1 MRDVATLL
9 EALPYIRQ
17 FHGKTVVIKY
27 GGAAMTEPEL
37 KEEFARDVVL
47 LKYVGMNPVIVH
59 GGGPEITAYMERLD
73 LPVQFVDGLRVS
85 DTETVQIAKMV
96 LVGKVNKDIVLLI
109 NRHGQP
115 AVGLCG
121 DDGLLFR
128 AVRQAAPSG
137 QDIGFVGRIEHVDV
151 DVLNHVAQDYIP
163 VVASVGAD
171 REGNSYNINADE
183 AAGAV
188 ARALCAHKVM
198 FLTDV
203 AGWMRDPGDP
213 DVARVA
219 RERRRGR
226 RGSARRRR
234 RHAAEARRLSGG
246 HSRGRLLSAHRRR
259 PGAPQPAARVV
270 HRRRP
275 GHHDRIRVA
284 VSLSDLQQLERDYA
298 IPTYV
303 RNPVEFVRGSGTRLW
318 DVDGNEYLDFLA
330 GISVLNVGHCHP
342 RIVAAVQDQA
352 AKLTHVTN
360 LYYTEPAMRLSGRLA
375 QSSLG
380 GKVFLCNSGAE
391 ANEAAIKLARRHR
404 AGGGIVVF
412 QGGFH
417 GRTYGALSATP
428 QETKQAPF
436 APLVPGFTV
445 VPKDPEALARAVDDT
460 TAAVLLEPI
469 QGETGIHPL
478 SEELLS
484 AAREACDRTGAILIF
499 DEIQTGMGRTGTLWA
514 YEQTTVTPDAM
525 TSAKALGGGLPIGA
539 LITSPALGDT
549 FQPGDHGSTFA
560 GGPLAARAALE
571 ALDICSDPQLL
582 ANVIRL
588 GEHFAGALTQVPY
601 VREVRGRGLMVAI
614 DLADGVDAAAIA
626 RRALLEQRLVVNATG
641 PGTIRLEP
649 PLIVSEEELDEAAA
663 RLFAISP

>member
-1 MRDVATLL
+1 M
-9 EALPYIRQ
+9 
-17 FHGKTVVIKY
+17 
-27 GGAAMTEPEL
+27 
-37 KEEFARDVVL
+37 
-47 LKYVGMNPVIVH
+47 
-59 GGGPEITAYMERLD
+59 
-73 LPVQFVDGLRVS
+73 
-85 DTETVQIAKMV
+85 
-96 LVGKVNKDIVLLI
+96 
-109 NRHGQP
+109 
-115 AVGLCG
+115 
-121 DDGLLFR
+121 
-128 AVRQAAPSG
+128 
-137 QDIGFVGRIEHVDV
+137 
-151 DVLNHVAQDYIP
+151 
-163 VVASVGAD
+163 
-171 REGNSYNINADE
+171 
-183 AAGAV
+183 
-188 ARALCAHKVM
+188 
-198 FLTDV
+198 
-203 AGWMRDPGDP
+203 
-213 DVARVA
+213 
-219 RERRRGR
+219 
-226 RGSARRRR
+226 
-234 RHAAEARRLSGG
+234 
-246 HSRGRLLSAHRRR
+246 
-259 PGAPQPAARVV
+259 
-270 HRRRP
+270 
-275 GHHDRIRVA
+275 
-284 VSLSDLQQLERDYA
+284 SLSELQQLERDYA

-601 VREVRGRGLMVAI
+601 VREVRGRGLMLAI